1 MPPLFN
7 SMKQCKQCQTQKP
20 KHDFYKA
27 KRMLDGLEHRCI
39 ECKRKYMRRRYWKE
53 KELGRMIRI

>member
-1 MPPLFN
+1 
-7 SMKQCKQCQTQKP
+7 MKQCKQCQTTKP

-27 KRMLDGLEHRCI
+27 KRMLDGLEHRCV

-53 KELGRMIRI
+53 KKLGRMIRI